1 MTLRSK
7 ELMRNGNSGA
17 ERQIVEGG
25 AGNFGL
31 SNGTQVKASKK
42 KFDKKK
48 ARKGIEHGLRLR

>member
-1 MTLRSK
+1 
-7 ELMRNGNSGA
+7 MRNGNSGA

-31 SNGTQVKASKK
+31 SNGTQAKTKKK
-42 KFDKKK
+42 KFDQKK